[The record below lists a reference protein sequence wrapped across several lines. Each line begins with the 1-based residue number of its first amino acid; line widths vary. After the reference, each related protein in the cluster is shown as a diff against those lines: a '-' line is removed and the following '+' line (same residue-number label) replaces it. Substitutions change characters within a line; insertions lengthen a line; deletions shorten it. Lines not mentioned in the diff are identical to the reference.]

1 MYVLLILHVIVC
13 RRILKASPPIPK
25 TFSSEAKD
33 FILKLLTKDPGTRLG
48 SQGAKEVKNHSFFK
62 VCI

>member
-1 MYVLLILHVIVC
+1 
-13 RRILKASPPIPK
+13 
-25 TFSSEAKD
+25 
-33 FILKLLTKDPGTRLG
+33 LTKDPGTRLG